1 MVAMPPAAKKPKLAD
16 GLDAACA
23 SAATWLTKSEEEE
36 ETSKWVPLMHVKVR
50 TTDSPEICSRA
61 PRSMPLAAARGAGAG
76 AAAPQPLGGRRILSL
91 AWDSN

>member
-50 TTDSPEICSRA
+50 TTASPEICSRA
-61 PRSMPLAAARGAGAG
+61 PR
-76 AAAPQPLGGRRILSL
+76 
-91 AWDSN
+91 